1 MHDQSDIKSLDF
13 EWNVYRKGSL
23 HAYLHLE
30 KRYMTWR
37 DSAQWCNNFT
47 RTLSDEQ
54 ADLIQKLIL
63 TSGLIEM
70 QPDKVEEKT
79 TIDEASKTRPVSW
92 QVKIQVDETV
102 FQTQGFGAI
111 PEQLLPLKEQIERI
125 GHTCL
130 IL

>member
-1 MHDQSDIKSLDF
+1 
-13 EWNVYRKGSL
+13 
-23 HAYLHLE
+23 
-30 KRYMTWR
+30 MTWR

-70 QPDKVEEKT
+70 QPNKVEEKT

-102 FQTQGFGAI
+102 FQTQGFGTI
-111 PEQLLPLKEQIERI
+111 PEHLLPLKEQIERI